1 MTVNQI
7 IILVVVIL
15 VLGII
20 VFPLINRRQFIN
32 LEPNQQIRL
41 IMKEAKGLVYFKN
54 VSKGSTGVLFYVK
67 NKRKILALPWVLDG
81 GNMLCTKKNPFSN
94 WDYPEDKQEINQDEL
109 AQLKNL
115 KNIIKRTLLKLCLN
129 KKKKDIPN
137 FECLSS
143 FLCIVIQKFILHIR
157 LNISMC
163 KDIAI

>member
-32 LEPNQQIRL
+32 LEPDQQIRL

-67 NKRKILALPWVLDG
+67 NKEKSLHFLGCLTAAICFVLRK
-81 GNMLCTKKNPFSN
+81 PF
-94 WDYPEDKQEINQDEL
+94 
-109 AQLKNL
+109 
-115 KNIIKRTLLKLCLN
+115 
-129 KKKKDIPN
+129 
-137 FECLSS
+137 F
-143 FLCIVIQKFILHIR
+143 
-157 LNISMC
+157 
-163 KDIAI
+163 